1 MNYRHAYHAGNFADV
16 VKHAV
21 LIRIV
26 EYLKQKEK
34 AFRVVDTHAGVGFYD
49 LSADEA
55 QKTGEWRGG
64 IGHLLEARLKPEI
77 ANLLKSFI
85 DIVHEVNPDGG
96 VRFYPGSPLI
106 VRHLLRKQDRL
117 SAVELHPA
125 DAAILK
131 ERFAGDFQTRVIELD
146 GWLALGAHLPPKE
159 KRGLVLIDP
168 PFEKEGEFDRLV
180 DGLARAHRRWPGG
193 IYALW
198 YPLKDR
204 AAVNRFRADLA
215 ATGIPKILDIR
226 FEVRPPS
233 PEPRLDGTGM
243 IVVNP
248 PYPLETELRTLLPA
262 LKTVLAESPQAKW
275 ALEWLAGEI
284 VAPNE

>member
-16 VKHAV
+16 VKHTV
-21 LIRIV
+21 LARIV
-26 EYLKQKEK
+26 DYLKLKAK
-34 AFRVVDTHAGVGFYD
+34 AFRVIDTHAGIGFYD
-49 LSADEA
+49 LSSDEA
-55 QKTGEWRGG
+55 QKTGEWRDG
-64 IGHLLEARLKPEI
+64 IGRLESARLEPEI
-77 ANLLKSFI
+77 TNLLNPLL
-85 DIVHEVNPDGG
+85 DAVHAMNPEGG

-117 SAVELHPA
+117 SAIELHPA
-125 DAAILK
+125 DARLLK
-131 ERFAGDFQTRVIELD
+131 ERFAGDFQTRVLELD

-168 PFEKEGEFDRLV
+168 PFERDGEFDRLV
-180 DGLARAHRRWPGG
+180 DGLVKAHRRWPGG

-204 AAVNRFRADLA
+204 AAVNRFRTDLA
-215 ATGIPKILDIR
+215 QTGVAKILDIR

-248 PYPLETELRTLLPA
+248 PFRLETELRTLLPA
-262 LKTVLAESPQAKW
+262 LKTLLAESPHARW
-275 ALEWLAGEI
+275 GTEWIAGE
-284 VAPNE
+284 AASHGE